1 MSVTRII
8 CFKKAPY
15 HDDDDEYHDDDDH
28 YDDDDVDYQDD
39 AIEQVLKNLKWKKS

>member
-15 HDDDDEYHDDDDH
+15 HDDDDDYHDDDADYH
-28 YDDDDVDYQDD
+28 DDD
-39 AIEQVLKNLKWKKS
+39 ANLKRKKARAYYFPHHND